1 MLWAETIVLLT
12 LCPVMNYGLFLLI
25 SSGPQVTML
34 GHLPASVAPAGQHA
48 NLDVRSSEGL
58 VQSLYAKGIADST
71 RSTYFTAQLCY
82 LTFCSNF
89 RISPLPLSEYSLCL
103 FSAYLANQGLQAHT
117 ISAYLSGLC
126 YFQISSSLQAP
137 TLSPWPWLHY
147 VTRGIKRSQPPKDSV
162 RLPITLSR
170 HAKTETSLAWRGA

>member
-89 RISPLPLSEYSLCL
+89 RISPLPLSEYSLSLFCL
-103 FSAYLANQGLQAHT
+103 PCKPGTTGPHNLCLLIWPLLFPNLLRLASAHTQPLAMAALCDQGHQEVTASQGLR
-117 ISAYLSGLC
+117 
-126 YFQISSSLQAP
+126 QAP
-137 TLSPWPWLHY
+137 NHTLSSC
-147 VTRGIKRSQPPKDSV
+147 KN
-162 RLPITLSR
+162 
-170 HAKTETSLAWRGA
+170 